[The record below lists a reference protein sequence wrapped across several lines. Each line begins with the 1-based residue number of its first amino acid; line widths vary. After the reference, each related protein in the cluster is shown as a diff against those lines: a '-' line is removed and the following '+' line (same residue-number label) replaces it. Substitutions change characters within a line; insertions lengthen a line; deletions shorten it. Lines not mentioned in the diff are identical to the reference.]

1 MLSNV
6 WKKKEIN
13 EWGVL
18 FQTTAYVYWNENH
31 CLESSLISVRVAYC
45 FLFARNRLNIP
56 AIPLQLLSLFTE
68 RHFIWHLTQFS
79 DLSEIPCGVYIYF
92 SFTYWCNRIIYFMLS
107 YVCVMNIHDGWWWEV
122 IKGCKTPGKREEKDN
137 WSWKLFLNYLCVT
150 SRRSHT
156 ECIHFLF
163 SFFLAQCRRPS
174 CHYFCSVAPAFTY
187 SDINANNDR
196 VRAGPWMVSKG
207 SEFIGLKIKP

>member
-79 DLSEIPCGVYIYF
+79 DLWDSLWSIYIFFFYLLMQQNNIF
-92 SFTYWCNRIIYFMLS
+92 YAQLH
-107 YVCVMNIHDGWWWEV
+107 VCYEYPRWVMVRGHKRLQNTRE
-122 IKGCKTPGKREEKDN
+122 KGREGQLKLKTVF
-137 WSWKLFLNYLCVT
+137 KLFMRYKQAQSDWVY
-150 SRRSHT
+150 
-156 ECIHFLF
+156 
-163 SFFLAQCRRPS
+163 SFFIFIFLAQCRRPS

-187 SDINANNDR
+187 SDINQR
-196 VRAGPWMVSKG
+196 
-207 SEFIGLKIKP
+207 